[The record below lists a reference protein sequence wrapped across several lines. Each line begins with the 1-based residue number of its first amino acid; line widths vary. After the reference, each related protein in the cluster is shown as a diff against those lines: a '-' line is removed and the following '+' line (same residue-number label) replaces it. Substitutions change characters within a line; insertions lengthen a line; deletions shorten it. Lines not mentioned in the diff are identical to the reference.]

1 MTVANG
7 KVDVELKV
15 AVTVAEM
22 ARMIGVSRARLY
34 QLLGTTFPLPVH
46 DVVTRRP
53 FYTEEQQR
61 VCLEVRRRNCGIDG
75 KPILFYSCRSSMP
88 VPSRKKRAKPQTDS
102 NGPGHAS
109 IIESLR
115 GLGLAVTKKQVAA
128 AMKSAFPTGV
138 EGTEEGEVIR
148 RLFLEI
154 RRQNSA
160 DNVRR

>member
-7 KVDVELKV
+7 KVDVGLKV

-22 ARMIGVSRARLY
+22 ARMIGLSRARFY
-34 QLLGTTFPLPVH
+34 QLLGTIFPFPVH

-53 FYTEEQQR
+53 FFTEEQQR
-61 VCLEVRRRNCGIDG
+61 ICLEVRRRNCGIDG

-88 VPSRKKRAKPQTDS
+88 VPSRKKRAKPATDS
-102 NGPGHAS
+102 DGPGHAP
-109 IIESLR
+109 IIEALR
-115 GLGLAVTKKQVAA
+115 GLGLAVTKDQVAVA
-128 AMKSAFPTGV
+128 LKSAFPTGV
-138 EGTEEGEVIR
+138 EGTDLAQVIR